1 MNISLRRAAALQ
13 NSIQECLRGIALEA
27 TVRLNEFQDAES
39 VISQRQA
46 QLVQNLYRRQ
56 HLIAALYEIRAQVG
70 DANQA
75 AGINQ
80 RLTDIARID
89 RLIQDHQTLSQVAP
103 RLAGEVI
110 SGQLARIRES
120 RPEQRGYGYD
130 STVETTIMRA
140 EDIQA
145 HRRSLQ
151 ELRRERQRT
160 QDLILELNV
169 RTEISLSPNTLETL
183 REHDLI

>member
-39 VISQRQA
+39 VISRRQTQLVLNFARRQA
-46 QLVQNLYRRQ
+46 LIRVLYD
-56 HLIAALYEIRAQVG
+56 IRAQVG

-89 RLIQDHQTLSQVAP
+89 RMIQDHQTLSQVAE
-103 RLAGEVI
+103 RGNSEVI
-110 SGQLARIRES
+110 QGQLTRIREA
-120 RPEQRGYGYD
+120 RPEHRGYGYD
-130 STVETTIMRA
+130 GTVETTIMQA

-145 HRRSLQ
+145 HRRRLQ
-151 ELRRERQRT
+151 ELRRERQRI

-169 RTEISLSPNTLETL
+169 RTEISLSPTALEIL
-183 REHDLI
+183 KEHDLI